1 MNNKKVK
8 EIKKRS
14 NGDIFDNPI
23 YKQEQEFMKLYNI
36 IADFNIK
43 DKTDL
48 MKAKK
53 YLSFLRN
60 VRDIKERDIARHEE
74 HIKKLNTDIV
84 ALNMNIRYSV
94 KKIELYESKH
104 KNN

>member
-1 MNNKKVK
+1 MNNNKTKKTNT
-8 EIKKRS
+8 RT
-14 NGDIFDNPI
+14 NGDIFNNPI
-23 YKQEQEFMKLYNI
+23 YKQELEFMKLYNI
-36 IADFNIK
+36 IADFKIK
-43 DKTDL
+43 DKYDL

-84 ALNMNIRYSV
+84 ALNMNIRYSA